1 MEDMMRK
8 TIAATVLA
16 GSFALAPVVDSV
28 HAQDDAAATEED
40 DDGDIGLWGLAGLA
54 GLLGLLGLRRR
65 EPRRDTTYAGETT
78 ARRVP

>member
-1 MEDMMRK
+1 MRK
-8 TIAATVLA
+8 TVAAIVVA

-28 HAQDDAAATEED
+28 HAQDEAAATEDD

-65 EPRRDTTYAGETT
+65 DRRPDTTTTYTTDAGT
-78 ARRVP
+78 RRVP